1 MITRNRQSATRAI
14 MPSLAQCLRIRRST
28 HASLRRSTRVY
39 FQQHTTSLFR
49 FVRELGDE
57 RRPSGVINGLGQHST
72 GQPLD
77 VQVLYNDQS
86 KENNQCPGNFV
97 REIRPLVA
105 HVSVS
110 ALHVPNGFLSVI
122 TASLAAGDLA
132 LRPPE
137 FGLRFFVIS
146 GIFDLGS
153 VRERSKGPKP
163 YIKASLLGRRRQK
176 FRFTFYA
183 EYGVPLPSLALDG
196 DGFDR
201 SFNGPMQFQFDL
213 PHALNAQFAIIEQL
227 GSVTIS
233 GESDAVVSTGRPEP
247 WITGRLATLDAR
259 EECLESLIQPPQYVL
274 RALSINQTEIA
285 SGADVLQLIGLIAI
299 IQRFTGHT
307 ISIAP
312 LLQGCIVKAAGFG
325 QLGIERNRL
334 GSARIEPVFEI
345 LFDYKLGI
353 HCGSSL
359 IVMLHWRGSGR
370 SW

>member
-1 MITRNRQSATRAI
+1 MITRNRQSTTLTV

-39 FQQHTTSLFR
+39 FQQHTTSLRR
-49 FVRELGDE
+49 FVSELGDE
-57 RRPSGVINGLGQHST
+57 RRPSGVINRLSEHSCR
-72 GQPLD
+72 QALD
-77 VQVLYNDQS
+77 IQVLYNDQS
-86 KENNQCPGNFV
+86 KYNNQSPGNFV
-97 REIRPLVA
+97 REIRSLVA
-105 HVSVS
+105 HVGVCALQVS
-110 ALHVPNGFLSVI
+110 HGFLSVI
-122 TASLAAGDLA
+122 TAALTASDLA
-132 LRPPE
+132 LRSPQRSLS
-137 FGLRFFVIS
+137 FSVIS

-153 VRERSKGPKP
+153 VRERSKGSKP

-183 EYGVPLPSLALDG
+183 EYGIPLPGLALDG

-201 SFNGPMQFQFDL
+201 AFNGPMQFQFDL
-213 PHALNAQFAIIEQL
+213 PHALNAQFAIIQQF

-247 WITGRLATLDAR
+247 WITGRLTSLDAL

-285 SGADVLQLIGLIAI
+285 GGADVLQLIGLIAI
-299 IQRFTGHT
+299 IQRFTGHP

-334 GSARIEPVFEI
+334 GGARIEPVFET
-345 LFDYKLGI
+345 LFDYNLGI
-353 HCGSSL
+353 HCESRL
-359 IVMLHWRGSGR
+359 IVMLHWRGSG
-370 SW
+370 WCL